1 MTVQTRIIFAI
12 CYLVLA
18 PFVIGLLDGF
28 DRKIS
33 ARMQGRRGPSVLQPF
48 FDLKKLFEK
57 EFLTANKMQLFMI
70 RSYLCFII
78 LSGILFFSGFDLLL
92 VVFALSTSAMFL
104 ILASTTTHSPFSSQ
118 GTHRELAQI
127 MACEPMELLVAV
139 GFYLATNPKT
149 FNVSEIV
156 TSSNYSNILFLP
168 GFFVGFVFILTIK
181 FRKSPFDI
189 STSHHAHQE
198 VVKGVTSEMVGKE
211 YGMVTLAEWYENAI
225 LYGIVALFFLNK
237 NPLSLIVA
245 IIAIL
250 FVWFLEILIDNTS
263 ARVKWQLML
272 KLAWGVTIV
281 AAGMNLFLLEIIRG
295 NIR

>member
-1 MTVQTRIIFAI
+1 MISSRVITAVL
-12 CYLVLA
+12 YVLLA

-48 FDLKKLFEK
+48 YDLKKLFEK
-57 EFLTANKMQLFMI
+57 EFLTANKSQLFMI
-70 RSYLCFII
+70 YSYVFFIV
-78 LSGILFFSGFDLLL
+78 LSGVIFYAGFDLLL
-92 VVFALSTSAMFL
+92 VVFSLSTAAMFL
-104 ILASTTTHSPFSSQ
+104 ILASTSTHSPYSAQ
-118 GTHRELAQI
+118 GTHRELVQI
-127 MACEPMELLVAV
+127 MSCEPMELLVAV
-139 GFYLATNPKT
+139 GFYLATLPST
-149 FNVSEIV
+149 FNVSEII
-156 TSSNYSNILFLP
+156 TGSQTPNIVFLP

-198 VVKGVTSEMVGKE
+198 VIKGVTSEMVGKE

-225 LYGIVALFFLNK
+225 LLGIVGLFFINN
-237 NPLSLIVA
+237 NPLSIIAAVVA
-245 IIAIL
+245 IL
-250 FVWFLEILIDNTS
+250 VVWFLEILIDNTS

-281 AAGMNLFLLEIIRG
+281 AAGMNLLLLEIIRG
-295 NIR
+295 

>member
-1 MTVQTRIIFAI
+1 MTTTRIIIAVL
-12 CYLVLA
+12 YVLLA

-48 FDLKKLFEK
+48 FDIKKLFEK
-57 EFLTANKMQLFMI
+57 EFLTANKQQLFMI
-70 RSYLCFII
+70 YSYVFFIV
-78 LSGILFFSGFDLLL
+78 LSGVIFFAGFDLLL
-92 VVFALSTSAMFL
+92 VVFSLSTAAMFL
-104 ILASTTTHSPFSSQ
+104 ILAATSTHSPFSSQ
-118 GTHRELAQI
+118 GTHRELVQI
-127 MACEPMELLVAV
+127 MSCEPMELLVAV
-139 GFYLATNPKT
+139 GFYLATKT
-149 FNVSEIV
+149 FNVNEIV
-156 TSSNYSNILFLP
+156 MNSTYSNIIYLP

-198 VVKGVTSEMVGKE
+198 VIKGVTSEMVGKE

-225 LYGIVALFFLNK
+225 LLGIVGLFFLNS
-237 NPLSLIVA
+237 NPLSVIGALVA
-245 IIAIL
+245 IL
-250 FVWFLEILIDNTS
+250 VVWFLEILIDNTS

-281 AAGMNLFLLEIIRG
+281 AAGMNLFLLEIIMG
-295 NIR
+295 

>member
-1 MTVQTRIIFAI
+1 MTERIIIAVLYVI
-12 CYLVLA
+12 LA

-57 EFLTANKMQLFMI
+57 EFLTANKAQLFMI
-70 RSYLCFII
+70 RSYLVFIV
-78 LSGILFFSGFDLLL
+78 LSGVLFFGGFDILL
-92 VVFALSTSAMFL
+92 VVFSLSTAAMFL
-104 ILASTTTHSPFSSQ
+104 ILASTSTHSPYSAQ
-118 GTHRELAQI
+118 GTHRELVQI
-127 MACEPMELLVAV
+127 MSCEPMELLVAV
-139 GFYLATNPKT
+139 GFYLAIGT
-149 FNVSEIV
+149 FNVNEIIK
-156 TSSNYSNILFLP
+156 TSISPIAYLP

-189 STSHHAHQE
+189 ATSHHAHQE
-198 VVKGVTSEMVGKE
+198 VIKGVTSEMVGKE

-225 LYGIVALFFLNK
+225 LLGIVGLFFLNS
-237 NPLSLIVA
+237 NPASIVCA

-250 FVWFLEILIDNTS
+250 VVWFLEILIDNTS

-281 AAGMNLFLLEIIRG
+281 AAGMNLLLLEIIRG
-295 NIR
+295 

>member
-1 MTVQTRIIFAI
+1 MISSRVIIAVL
-12 CYLVLA
+12 YVLLA

-33 ARMQGRRGPSVLQPF
+33 ARMQGRKGPSVLQPF

-57 EFLTANKMQLFMI
+57 EFLTANKTQLFMI
-70 RSYLCFII
+70 YSYVFFII
-78 LSGILFFSGFDLLL
+78 LSGVIFYAGFDLLL
-92 VVFALSTSAMFL
+92 VVFSLSTAAMFL
-104 ILASTTTHSPFSSQ
+104 ILASTSTHSPYSAQ
-118 GTHRELAQI
+118 GTHRELVQI
-127 MACEPMELLVAV
+127 MSCEPMELLVAV
-139 GFYLATNPKT
+139 GFYLATKT
-149 FNVSEIV
+149 FNVSEV
-156 TSSNYSNILFLP
+156 VANSVNSNIIYLP

-189 STSHHAHQE
+189 ATSHHDHQE
-198 VVKGVTSEMVGKE
+198 VIKGVTSEMVGKE

-225 LYGIVALFFLNK
+225 LLGIVGLFFLNS
-237 NPLSLIVA
+237 NPVSFVGA

-250 FVWFLEILIDNTS
+250 VVWFLEILIDNTS

-281 AAGMNLFLLEIIRG
+281 AAGMNLFLLEIIMG
-295 NIR
+295 

>member
-1 MTVQTRIIFAI
+1 MATTRIIIAVL
-12 CYLVLA
+12 YVLLA

-48 FDLKKLFEK
+48 FDIKKLFEK
-57 EFLTANKMQLFMI
+57 EFLTANKQQLFMI
-70 RSYLCFII
+70 YSYVFFIV
-78 LSGILFFSGFDLLL
+78 LSGVIFFAGFDLLL
-92 VVFALSTSAMFL
+92 VVFSLSTAAMFL
-104 ILASTTTHSPFSSQ
+104 ILASTSTHSPFSSQ
-118 GTHRELAQI
+118 GTHRELVQI
-127 MACEPMELLVAV
+127 MSCEPMELLVAV
-139 GFYLATNPKT
+139 GFYLATKT
-149 FNVSEIV
+149 FNVNEIV
-156 TSSNYSNILFLP
+156 MNSTYSNIIYLP

-198 VVKGVTSEMVGKE
+198 VIKGVTSEMVGKE

-225 LYGIVALFFLNK
+225 LLGIVGLFFLNS
-237 NPLSLIVA
+237 NPLSVIGAIVA
-245 IIAIL
+245 IL
-250 FVWFLEILIDNTS
+250 VVWFLEILIDNTS

-281 AAGMNLFLLEIIRG
+281 AAGMNLFLLEIIMG
-295 NIR
+295 

>member
-1 MTVQTRIIFAI
+1 MTTTRIIIAVL
-12 CYLVLA
+12 YVLLA

-48 FDLKKLFEK
+48 FDIKKLFEK
-57 EFLTANKMQLFMI
+57 EFLTANKQQLFMI
-70 RSYLCFII
+70 YSYVFFIV
-78 LSGILFFSGFDLLL
+78 LSGVIFFAGFDLLL
-92 VVFALSTSAMFL
+92 VVFSLSTAAMFL
-104 ILASTTTHSPFSSQ
+104 ILAATSTHSPFSSQ
-118 GTHRELAQI
+118 GTHRELVQI
-127 MACEPMELLVAV
+127 MSCEPMELLVAV
-139 GFYLATNPKT
+139 GFYLATKT
-149 FNVSEIV
+149 FNVNEIV
-156 TSSNYSNILFLP
+156 MNSTYSNIIYLP

-198 VVKGVTSEMVGKE
+198 VIKGVTSEMVGKE

-225 LYGIVALFFLNK
+225 LLGIVGLFFINS
-237 NPLSLIVA
+237 NPLSVIGALVA
-245 IIAIL
+245 IL
-250 FVWFLEILIDNTS
+250 VVWFLEILIDNTS

-281 AAGMNLFLLEIIRG
+281 AAGMNLFLLEIIMG
-295 NIR
+295 

>member
-1 MTVQTRIIFAI
+1 MTERIIIAVLYVI
-12 CYLVLA
+12 LA

-57 EFLTANKMQLFMI
+57 EFLTANKAQLFMI
-70 RSYLCFII
+70 RSYLVFIV
-78 LSGILFFSGFDLLL
+78 LSGILFFGGFDILL
-92 VVFALSTSAMFL
+92 VVFSLSTAAMFL
-104 ILASTTTHSPFSSQ
+104 ILASTSTHSPYSAQ
-118 GTHRELAQI
+118 GTHRELVQI
-127 MACEPMELLVAV
+127 MSCEPMELLVAV
-139 GFYLATNPKT
+139 GFYLAIGT
-149 FNVSEIV
+149 FNVNEIIK
-156 TSSNYSNILFLP
+156 TSISPIAYLP

-189 STSHHAHQE
+189 ATSHHAHQE
-198 VVKGVTSEMVGKE
+198 VIKGVTSEMVGKE

-225 LYGIVALFFLNK
+225 LLGIVGLFFLNS
-237 NPLSLIVA
+237 NPVSIVCA

-250 FVWFLEILIDNTS
+250 VVWFLEILIDNTS

-281 AAGMNLFLLEIIRG
+281 AAGMNLLLLEIIRG
-295 NIR
+295 

>member
-1 MTVQTRIIFAI
+1 MELSTRLILAG
-12 CYLVLA
+12 CYLIFA

-57 EFLTANKMQLFMI
+57 EFLTANKAQLFMI
-70 RSYLCFII
+70 RSYLVFIA
-78 LSGILFFSGFDLLL
+78 LSGVLFFGGFDILL
-92 VVFALSTSAMFL
+92 VVFSLSTAAMFL
-104 ILASTTTHSPFSSQ
+104 ILASTSTHSPYSAQ
-118 GTHRELAQI
+118 GTHRELVQI

-139 GFYLATNPKT
+139 GFYLATTPST
-149 FNVSEIV
+149 FNVSEII
-156 TSSNYSNILFLP
+156 SGSPISNIVYLP
-168 GFFVGFVFILTIK
+168 GLFVGFVFILTIK

-198 VVKGVTSEMVGKE
+198 VIKGVTSEMVGKE

-225 LYGIVALFFLNK
+225 LLGIVGLFFLNS
-237 NPLSLIVA
+237 NPVSIVGA

-250 FVWFLEILIDNTS
+250 VVWFLEILIDNTS

-281 AAGMNLFLLEIIRG
+281 AAGMNLLLLEIIRG
-295 NIR
+295 

>member
-1 MTVQTRIIFAI
+1 MTERIIIAVLYVI
-12 CYLVLA
+12 LA

-57 EFLTANKMQLFMI
+57 EFLTANKSQLFMI
-70 RSYLCFII
+70 RSYLVFIV
-78 LSGILFFSGFDLLL
+78 LSGILFFGGFDILL
-92 VVFALSTSAMFL
+92 VVFSLSTAAMFL
-104 ILASTTTHSPFSSQ
+104 ILASTSTHSPYSAQ
-118 GTHRELAQI
+118 GTHRELVQI
-127 MACEPMELLVAV
+127 MSCEPMELLVAV
-139 GFYLATNPKT
+139 GFYLAIGT
-149 FNVSEIV
+149 FNVNEIIK
-156 TSSNYSNILFLP
+156 TSISPIAYLP

-189 STSHHAHQE
+189 ATSHHAHQE
-198 VVKGVTSEMVGKE
+198 VIKGVTSEMVGKE

-225 LYGIVALFFLNK
+225 LLGIVGLIFLNI
-237 NPLSLIVA
+237 NPVSIVCA

-250 FVWFLEILIDNTS
+250 VVWFLEILIDNTS

-281 AAGMNLFLLEIIRG
+281 AAGMNLLLLEIIRG
-295 NIR
+295 

>member
-1 MTVQTRIIFAI
+1 MATTRIIIAVL
-12 CYLVLA
+12 YVLLA

-48 FDLKKLFEK
+48 FDIKKLFEK
-57 EFLTANKMQLFMI
+57 EFLTANKQQLFMI
-70 RSYLCFII
+70 YSYVFFIV
-78 LSGILFFSGFDLLL
+78 LSGVIFFAGFDLLL
-92 VVFALSTSAMFL
+92 VVFSLSTAAMFL
-104 ILASTTTHSPFSSQ
+104 ILAATSTHSPYSSQ
-118 GTHRELAQI
+118 GTHRELVQI
-127 MACEPMELLVAV
+127 MSCEPMELLVAV
-139 GFYLATNPKT
+139 GFYLATKT
-149 FNVSEIV
+149 FNVNEIV
-156 TSSNYSNILFLP
+156 MNSTYSNIIYLP

-198 VVKGVTSEMVGKE
+198 VIKGVTSEMVGKE

-225 LYGIVALFFLNK
+225 LLGIVGLFFINS
-237 NPLSLIVA
+237 NPLSVIGAIVA
-245 IIAIL
+245 IL
-250 FVWFLEILIDNTS
+250 VVWFLEILIDNTS

-281 AAGMNLFLLEIIRG
+281 AAGMNLFLLEIIMG
-295 NIR
+295 

>member
-1 MTVQTRIIFAI
+1 MISRRVITAVLFII
-12 CYLVLA
+12 LA

-57 EFLTANKMQLFMI
+57 EFLTANKAQLFMI
-70 RSYLCFII
+70 RSYLVFIV
-78 LSGILFFSGFDLLL
+78 LSGILFYGGFDILL
-92 VVFALSTSAMFL
+92 VVFSLSTAAMFL
-104 ILASTTTHSPFSSQ
+104 ILASTSTHSPYSAQ
-118 GTHRELAQI
+118 GTHRELVQI

-139 GFYLATNPKT
+139 GFYLATTPST
-149 FNVSEIV
+149 FNVSEIISQSPV
-156 TSSNYSNILFLP
+156 SNIVYLP

-198 VVKGVTSEMVGKE
+198 VIKGVTSEMVGKE
-211 YGMVTLAEWYENAI
+211 YAMVTLAEWYENAI
-225 LYGIVALFFLNK
+225 LLGIVGLFFLNS
-237 NPLSLIVA
+237 NPASIIGS

-250 FVWFLEILIDNTS
+250 VVWFLEILIDNTS

-295 NIR
+295 

>member
-1 MTVQTRIIFAI
+1 MTTTRIIIAVL
-12 CYLVLA
+12 YVLLA

-48 FDLKKLFEK
+48 FDIKKLFEK
-57 EFLTANKMQLFMI
+57 EFLTANKQQLFMI
-70 RSYLCFII
+70 YSYVFFIV
-78 LSGILFFSGFDLLL
+78 LSGVIFFAGFDLLL
-92 VVFALSTSAMFL
+92 VVFSLSTAAMFL
-104 ILASTTTHSPFSSQ
+104 ILAATSTHSPFSSQ
-118 GTHRELAQI
+118 GTHRELVQI
-127 MACEPMELLVAV
+127 MSCEPMELLVAV
-139 GFYLATNPKT
+139 GFYLATKT
-149 FNVSEIV
+149 FNVNEIV
-156 TSSNYSNILFLP
+156 MNSAYSNIIYLP

-198 VVKGVTSEMVGKE
+198 VIKGVTSEMVGKE

-225 LYGIVALFFLNK
+225 LLGIVGLFFLNS
-237 NPLSLIVA
+237 NPLSVIGALVA
-245 IIAIL
+245 IL
-250 FVWFLEILIDNTS
+250 VVWFLEILIDNTS

-281 AAGMNLFLLEIIRG
+281 AAGMNLFLLEIIMG
-295 NIR
+295 

>member
-1 MTVQTRIIFAI
+1 MALSTRLILAGCYLIFAPI
-12 CYLVLA
+12 
-18 PFVIGLLDGF
+18 VIGLLDGF

-48 FDLKKLFEK
+48 YDLKKLFEK

-78 LSGILFFSGFDLLL
+78 LSGILFYTGSDLLL

-118 GTHRELAQI
+118 GTHRELVQI

-139 GFYLATNPKT
+139 GFYLATIPKT
-149 FNVSEIV
+149 FSVANIV
-156 TSSNYSNILFLP
+156 RNSNYSNIVFLP
-168 GFFVGFVFILTIK
+168 GFFIGFVFILTIK

-198 VVKGVTSEMVGKE
+198 VVKGITAEMVGKE

-225 LYGIVALFFLNK
+225 LYGMVALFFINK
-237 NPLSLIVA
+237 NPLSIIGAIVA
-245 IIAIL
+245 ILA
-250 FVWFLEILIDNTS
+250 VWFLEILIDNTS

-295 NIR
+295 

>member
-1 MTVQTRIIFAI
+1 MTISERIIFALLYI
-12 CYLVLA
+12 VLA
-18 PFVIGLLDGF
+18 PFIIGLLDGF

-57 EFLTANKMQLFMI
+57 EFLTANKMQLFLI
-70 RSYLCFII
+70 RSYLCFIV
-78 LSGILFFSGFDLLL
+78 LSGIIFFGGFDLLL
-92 VVFALSTSAMFL
+92 VIFSLSTAAMFL
-104 ILASTTTHSPFSSQ
+104 ILASTATHSPFASQ
-118 GTHRELAQI
+118 GTSRELVQI

-139 GFYLATNPKT
+139 GFYLATST
-149 FNVSEIV
+149 FTVSDIV
-156 TSSNYSNILFLP
+156 SKSTVANIRYLP

-198 VVKGVTSEMVGKE
+198 VIKGVTSEMVGKE
-211 YGMVTLAEWYENAI
+211 YAMVTIAEWYENAI
-225 LYGIVALFFLNK
+225 LLGIVGLFFVSNNILTV
-237 NPLSLIVA
+237 LGG

-250 FVWFLEILIDNTS
+250 AIWFLEILIDNTS

-295 NIR
+295 

>member
-1 MTVQTRIIFAI
+1 MELSTRLILAG
-12 CYLVLA
+12 CYLILA

-33 ARMQGRRGPSVLQPF
+33 ARMQGRKGPSVLQPF
-48 FDLKKLFEK
+48 YDLKKLFEK
-57 EFLTANKMQLFMI
+57 EFLTANKAQLFMI
-70 RSYLCFII
+70 RSYLVFIA
-78 LSGILFFSGFDLLL
+78 LSGVLFFGGFDILL
-92 VVFALSTSAMFL
+92 VVFSLSTAAMFL
-104 ILASTTTHSPFSSQ
+104 ILASTATHSPYSSQ
-118 GTHRELAQI
+118 GTHRELVQI
-127 MACEPMELLVAV
+127 MSCEPMELLVAV
-139 GFYLATNPKT
+139 GFYLAIGT

-156 TSSNYSNILFLP
+156 KTDVSPIAFLP

-189 STSHHAHQE
+189 ATSHHAHQE
-198 VVKGVTSEMVGKE
+198 VIKGVTSEMVGKE

-225 LYGIVALFFLNK
+225 LLGIVGLCFLNS
-237 NPLSLIVA
+237 NPVSIVAA

-250 FVWFLEILIDNTS
+250 VVWFLEILIDNTS

-281 AAGMNLFLLEIIRG
+281 AAGMNLLLLEIIRG
-295 NIR
+295 